1 MTNPSEKNIF
11 NIKGRE
17 LKLPFN
23 VTIKTEDKS
32 FQVTG
37 TKLFK
42 IAPNKRIVCSGKWGE
57 ERIVMKFF
65 LESIKAN
72 HYFNKELKGLKA
84 LKRSGIRTPDI
95 VFSGIVE
102 NTNIKVVATK
112 EILPASDMM
121 SEWNKSKDESVYAD
135 LQKQIVQKIAVL
147 HNAGVKQD
155 DLHLG
160 NFLISD
166 NRVYTI
172 DGDGVDASKKGKP
185 LSEESSLK
193 NLSTLFGQFYPRL
206 DKIAKQSLV
215 HYAKCR
221 DWDYDS
227 TFIDRL
233 FTRLKPRIQTIRA
246 RKFKKYLKKIFRGC
260 SEFVH
265 KKTEKL
271 EYVCDRKAY
280 NSGLEQFIN
289 DPDPYIKK
297 GKTLLEQNASSIVQ
311 IDIDNTLYVVKTCN
325 TKSYSLLFK
334 KFLKNTSAKT
344 MWRNAHLLILHGK
357 QLPYPLLFMEEYNGP
372 FDLKYYFIVKYV
384 EDFTTKSYSSFFKN
398 IEQKLN
404 LELREL

>member
-1 MTNPSEKNIF
+1 MTNPSKNNIF
-11 NIKGRE
+11 DIQGRE

-23 VTIKTEDKS
+23 VTIKTKDQS

-57 ERIVMKFF
+57 KRIVMKFF
-65 LESIKAN
+65 LESLKAN
-72 HYFNKELKGLKA
+72 HYFNKELTGLKA
-84 LKRSGIRTPDI
+84 LKRSGVRTPEI
-95 VFSGIVE
+95 IFSGIVE
-102 NTNIKVVATK
+102 NSNIKVVATK

-121 SEWNKSKDESVYAD
+121 SEWNKNNDESVYAD

-160 NFLISD
+160 NFLISE
-166 NRVYTI
+166 NRIYTI

-215 HYAKCR
+215 YYAKCR
-221 DWDYDS
+221 NWDYDNTS
-227 TFIDRL
+227 IDRL
-233 FTRLKPRIQTIRA
+233 FTRLKPRIQKIRA
-246 RKFKKYLKKIFRGC
+246 KKFKKYLKKIFRDC

-265 KKTEKL
+265 KKTDKYEF
-271 EYVCDRKAY
+271 VCDRKAY
-280 NSGLEQFIN
+280 NPGLEQFIN
-289 DPDPYIKK
+289 DPDSYIKK
-297 GKTLLEQNASSIVQ
+297 GKILIEQNVSSIVQ

-325 TKSYSLLFK
+325 IKSYSLLYK
-334 KFLKNTSAKT
+334 KFFQKTYAKT
-344 MWRNAHLLILHGK
+344 MWRNAHLLILLGK
-357 QLPYPLLFMEEYNGP
+357 QLPYPLLFMEEYKGS
-372 FDLKYYFIVKYV
+372 FDLKYYFIVKHTD
-384 EDFTTKSYSSFFKN
+384 DFTIKSYSSFFKN

-404 LELREL
+404 LEL